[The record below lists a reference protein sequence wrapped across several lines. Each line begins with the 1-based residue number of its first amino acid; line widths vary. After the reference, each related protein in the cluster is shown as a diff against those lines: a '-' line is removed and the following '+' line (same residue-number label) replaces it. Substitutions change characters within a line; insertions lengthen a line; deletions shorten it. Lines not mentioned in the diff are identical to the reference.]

1 MSTGPV
7 PVGPGPRT
15 AEADRPG
22 APAGR
27 RARLKELFAAAV
39 ARAPEARETF
49 LGRLAAEDLP
59 LLAELRSL
67 LAAHD
72 EAGDFIERVVAH
84 EARELGAAV
93 RPSDLAGRRIGPYRI
108 VGALGRGGMGEVYL
122 AERAD
127 DFRQRVAIKLLRSG
141 PVSEELVRRFQA
153 ERQTLAGLQH
163 PGIARLYDGGAT
175 DEGWPYLVMEYV
187 GGRPIDEWCAA
198 RDVPIEERLRL
209 FLTVCAAVEHA
220 HRNLVVHRDLK
231 PANILVTAD
240 GEVKLLDFGIAKLLP
255 GAAGEA
261 TRGLTRA
268 ERPVMTLEY
277 ASPEQVRG
285 ESVTT
290 ATDVY
295 ALGLLLHRLLTGE
308 HPYDVPGESLAAAA
322 RAVCE
327 AEPARPS
334 QVVARRAATAG
345 RRADRRRARR
355 FAGDL
360 DTIVLRAL
368 AKEPE
373 RRYGSV
379 ERLAA
384 DVRRHL
390 EGLPVVARG
399 DGLRYRAAKLIRRHR
414 AAAAAALLVA
424 LSLAG
429 GLVAT
434 TWQARRAGRQ
444 AARAEA
450 ERARAQEVS
459 SFLQGMLSA
468 ADSSWNST
476 ASKTGPH
483 VTVVELLDQAAKR
496 LSDPGASGGLSPEAE
511 APLRLTLGNGYRALG
526 RYPAAR
532 RELEAA
538 LRLERR
544 LPGRHAERAK
554 VLHSLGIVR
563 YLQGDYPPAIAR
575 MRESIAEERRLP
587 PAERADLGPFEN
599 DVAIVLWRE
608 GRLDEAEP
616 LLREAVEATR
626 ARFGDAYPAVAI
638 GLGNLGLVRDS
649 RGDLDGAVAYFRRAL
664 DAFGRIQGRELPERA
679 FSLLNLG
686 GVRRL
691 QGRFDEARA
700 LLDEGLAVCR
710 RTLGAEHP
718 TTALAHSALARL
730 DHDQGR
736 DAEALE
742 EANRAL
748 EILRN
753 AVGPDHPDVAG
764 AETVRGAALCALGRR
779 GEGEA
784 TLRHALAIRE
794 GLYPPTDPRRAGTE
808 GELGACYLAAHH
820 AEQARPLLEASYRA
834 LAAALGEDHPRARRA
849 RRRLAALEVG
859 R

>member
-1 MSTGPV
+1 MSSGATGEPLER
-7 PVGPGPRT
+7 GT
-15 AEADRPG
+15 
-22 APAGR
+22 
-27 RARLKELFAAAV
+27 RLKELFARAV
-39 ARAPEARETF
+39 SLAPGERETF
-49 LGRLAAEDLP
+49 LERLAPEDFD
-59 LLAELRSL
+59 LAPELRSL
-67 LAAHD
+67 LASHEA
-72 EAGDFIERVVAH
+72 AGDFIELAVAAEAH
-84 EARELGAAV
+84 ELGTAI
-93 RPSDLAGRRIGPYRI
+93 RPGDLTGRRVGPYRI
-108 VGALGRGGMGEVYL
+108 VGTLGRGGMGEVHL

-127 DFRQRVAIKLLRSG
+127 DFRQRVAVKLLRSG
-141 PVSEELVRRFQA
+141 PLSDELVRRFRA
-153 ERQTLAGLQH
+153 ERQTLASLHH

-175 DEGWPYLVMEYV
+175 AEGWPYLVMEYV
-187 GGRPIDEWCAA
+187 DGEAIDAWCEERGLPVA
-198 RDVPIEERLRL
+198 ERLRL

-231 PANILVTAD
+231 PANILVSAE

-255 GAAGEA
+255 GAASEE

-268 ERPVMTLEY
+268 EQPVMTLEY

-285 ESVTT
+285 EPVTT

-334 QVVARRAATAG
+334 QVVARQAGTPG
-345 RRADRRRARR
+345 RRAARRRAKRL
-355 FAGDL
+355 AGDL

-379 ERLAA
+379 EQLAA

-399 DGLRYRAAKLIRRHR
+399 DSLGYRAAKLLRRHR

-424 LSLAG
+424 LSLAS

-434 TWQARRAGRQ
+434 TWQARRAERQ
-444 AARAEA
+444 AARAER
-450 ERARAQEVS
+450 ERARAEEVS

-468 ADSSWNST
+468 ADSSWNSS
-476 ASKTGPH
+476 AAEAGPG
-483 VTVVELLDQAAKR
+483 VTVAELLDLAAKR
-496 LSDPGASGGLSPEAE
+496 LSDPGASDGLSPEAE
-511 APLRLTLGNGYRALG
+511 VPILLTLGNGYRALG
-526 RYPAAR
+526 DYPAAR

-538 LRLERR
+538 LRLERALSR
-544 LPGRHAERAK
+544 DPTESSPAKRAERAK

-563 YLQGDYPPAIAR
+563 YLQGDYDPAITL
-575 MRESIAEERRLP
+575 MRESIAEERHLP
-587 PAERADLGPFEN
+587 AADRTDLGPFEN
-599 DVAIVLWRE
+599 DVAIVLWKE
-608 GRLDEAEP
+608 GKLEEAEP
-616 LLREAVEATR
+616 LLREAIDETR

-638 GLGNLGLVRDS
+638 GLGNLALVRDT
-649 RGDLDGAVAYFRRAL
+649 RGDLDGAVAYYRQAL
-664 DAFGRIQGRELPERA
+664 DAFGRLQGRELPERA

-691 QGRFDEARA
+691 QGHFEEARA

-718 TTALAHSALARL
+718 TTALAHVGLAQLEHDRGRDSEALAEA
-730 DHDQGR
+730 D
-736 DAEALE
+736 EAL
-742 EANRAL
+742 A
-748 EILRN
+748 ILHK

-764 AETVRGAALCALGRR
+764 AETVRGAVLCSLGRED
-779 GEGEA
+779 EGEA
-784 TLRHALAIRE
+784 ALRHALAIRKA
-794 GLYPPTDPRRAGTE
+794 LYPASDPRLAGTE
-808 GELGACYLAAHH
+808 GELGGCYLAAHRPD
-820 AEQARPLLEASYRA
+820 AARPLLEASYQA
-834 LAAALGEDHPRARRA
+834 FAAAVGPGHPRTVRA
-849 RRRLAALEVG
+849 RRRLEALRAG
-859 R
+859 G